1 MQIYSDGTPYAGKI
15 AEIQANYQDMGIFT
29 QLACW
34 TINAER
40 KETHEIQ

>member
-1 MQIYSDGTPYAGKI
+1 MQIYSAGTPYLEKI
-15 AEIQANYQDMGIFT
+15 AEIQANYLDMGTFS
-29 QLACW
+29 QLAYW